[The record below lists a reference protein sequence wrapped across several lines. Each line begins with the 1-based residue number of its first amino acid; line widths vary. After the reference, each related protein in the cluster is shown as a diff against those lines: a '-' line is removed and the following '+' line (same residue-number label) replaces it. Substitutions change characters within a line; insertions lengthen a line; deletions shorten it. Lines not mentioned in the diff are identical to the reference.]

1 MSAAQEPWLTII
13 TIVRNDPEGFRRTI
27 ESIAAQELG
36 DVQVLVVDGSENR
49 AQIQE
54 AIQPAGVEVDYVWE
68 APKGIYPAMN
78 SGLARARGTYSMFT
92 NAGDV
97 LHSPK
102 VVADLRG
109 QLQKLEVPWGYGQ
122 VRFINP
128 DGTSTLP
135 EPFDYASEQKRC
147 FSGGRFP
154 PHQGT
159 FARTELL
166 RDLGGFDSKYRIC
179 ADYAL
184 FLKLSQVSNPLE
196 IDAVISDFYV
206 GGLST
211 IAWKESL
218 KEFHDARVSILK
230 PSGIEAL
237 RECLGTWSQFARMN
251 AARTLKR

>member
-13 TIVRNDPEGFRRTI
+13 TIVRNDPEGFRRTL
-27 ESIAAQELG
+27 ESVAVQELG
-36 DVQVLVVDGSENR
+36 DVQILVVDGSENR
-49 AQIQE
+49 SQIQA
-54 AIQPAGVEVDYVWE
+54 AIRSAGVEVDYAWE

-78 SGLARARGTYSMFT
+78 SGIARAGGTYSMFT

-102 VVADLRG
+102 VVADLRE
-109 QLQKLEVPWGYGQ
+109 QLKELEVSWGYGQ
-122 VRFINP
+122 VRFIEP
-128 DGTSTLP
+128 DGTAILP
-135 EPFDYASEQKRC
+135 TPFDYSHEKRRC

-166 RDLGGFDSKYRIC
+166 RDLGGFDTKYRIC

-196 IDAVISDFYV
+196 VGAVISDFYV

-211 IAWKESL
+211 VAWKESL
-218 KEFHDARVSILK
+218 KEFHDARVSILT
-230 PSGIEAL
+230 PSGVEAL
-237 RECLGTWSQFARMN
+237 RERLGTWSQFAKMS
-251 AARTLKR
+251 AARAIKR